1 MADLKQGIS
10 INPYNGAINGVS
22 IKAHAWSE
30 SPEYL
35 SSGTLRVEQLSKG
48 IQPLM
53 SQDSGYSVFLGIE
66 SGSSVDTGT
75 GYGTT
80 MVGSW
85 CGPNRFFYQFLDGI
99 PSNERDPEIG
109 IGTYTGGF
117 DTFVGS
123 GTAMGLRNLEDESSR
138 GQSVIIGN
146 SVMYYSQHSNRNV
159 AIGNNI
165 GLNTKRLDYNTI
177 VGSFSFTSG
186 NRNDDKKLSRIS
198 SFGYGNGGGI
208 TEGSNCLILGNDI
221 GSAELGGDNPQNVVA
236 IGLNN
241 RLDFKS
247 DANGIALG
255 NGVTAAIADG
265 VTVKNFV
272 IANHAN
278 LDFPDDTTAAAGGV
292 PVGGVYHTSG
302 AIKIRLS

>member
-1 MADLKQGIS
+1 MANLKKGVS
-10 INPYNGAINGVS
+10 INPYNGAINGVTMNAY
-22 IKAHAWSE
+22 KWSE
-30 SPEYL
+30 ADAL
-35 SSGTLRVEQLSKG
+35 SSGTLRIEQISQNL
-48 IQPLM
+48 QPLVN
-53 SQDSGYSVFLGIE
+53 QDSGFSVFLGIE
-66 SGSSVDTGT
+66 SGSAVDTGA

-85 CGPNRFFYQFLDGI
+85 CGPNRIFYQFLDGV
-99 PSNERDPEIG
+99 PSDERDFEIAVG
-109 IGTYTGGF
+109 SYTGAY
-117 DTFVGS
+117 DTFIGS
-123 GTAMGLRNLEDESSR
+123 GTGMGLRDLEDESAR
-138 GQSVIIGN
+138 GQSVLLGN
-146 SVMYYSQHSNRNV
+146 SVMYYSQHSLRNV
-159 AIGNNI
+159 VIGNTAAYKI
-165 GLNTKRLDYNTI
+165 KRLEYNTI
-177 VGSFSFTSG
+177 VGSLSFTSG
-186 NRNDDKKLSRIS
+186 NQNDEKKLSKIA
-198 SFGYGNGGGI
+198 SFGYANGGGI

-255 NGVTAAIADG
+255 NGVAAAIADG

-278 LDFPDDTTAAAGGV
+278 LDFPDDATAATGGV